1 MKVVFMGTPDFA
13 VPALKAL
20 ARFHD
25 VICVYT
31 QPPRPAGKGYQLR
44 SSPVQKAAEELGIPV
59 RFPTTLK
66 SVDEQIEFQEL
77 KADVAVVCAY
87 GLILP
92 KAILE
97 APRLGCINIHASLLP
112 RWRGAA
118 PIQRAIEAGDKQSGV
133 TIMQMDTGLDT
144 GPMLMKETVYITP
157 TTTAGI
163 LHDALSEIGA
173 DLIVRVL
180 AEHPTPVAQ
189 PEEGVTYASKIQKS
203 EALIDWTQEA
213 TTVLRKIL
221 AFNPFP
227 GAYFIYKEERI
238 KVFEAV
244 VEKMTTTEKAG
255 TLIDNQL
262 RVACGNGTVLRLIQL
277 QREGKKVLLADDF
290 IKGMPMKR
298 GEMIAI

>member
-244 VEKMTTTEKAG
+244 VEKMTTTEKVG